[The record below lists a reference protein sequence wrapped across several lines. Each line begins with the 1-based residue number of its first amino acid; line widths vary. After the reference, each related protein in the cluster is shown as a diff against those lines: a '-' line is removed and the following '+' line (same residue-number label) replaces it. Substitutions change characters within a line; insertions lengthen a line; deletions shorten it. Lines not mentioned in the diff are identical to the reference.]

1 MANER
6 IPLLKGKPIKDAV
19 TVFVGGQAF
28 DGWENVSIT
37 KNLES
42 IANSFSISLFDKF
55 EGLKQNW
62 PLKPGV
68 SIKINIGNERVIT
81 GNIETLNPSF
91 TDEGRSY
98 IVGGRSLAGD
108 LIDAMHLGPYE
119 YKNISLTKLAE
130 ELVKPFGLKVFESVT
145 PNIIDKFAVKPNET
159 VFEALDRAAR
169 AQGFFF
175 ISTRGGNIRL
185 TRAAR
190 ARSFSNL
197 EQDIN
202 ILAATANYNDSKRH
216 NIYFVKGQTPGSDTF
231 FGNKASQAEGF
242 AQDLGITRHRP
253 LILISESNVDGA
265 KATTRAEWEASLRL
279 AQAIKINVT
288 VQGWKQDDGSLWGI
302 NQVTLLTSSFLGLN
316 RDMLII
322 SVEHND
328 GAEEGKTSTLTL
340 TDPQAY
346 TPEPEKNK
354 KKKDDIFSV
363 LGPVPLPKD

>member
-6 IPLLKGKPIKDAV
+6 VPLLKGKAIKDAT

-42 IANSFSISLFDKF
+42 IANEFSISLFDKF

-81 GNIETLNPSF
+81 GNIETLDPSF
-91 TDEGRSY
+91 SDESRSY
-98 IVGGRSLAGD
+98 IISGRSRSGD
-108 LIDAMHLGPYE
+108 LVDCMHLGPYE
-119 YKNISLTKLAE
+119 YKNISLTKLAQ
-130 ELVKPFGLKVFESVT
+130 ELVSPFGLKVFESVT
-145 PNIIDKFAVKPNET
+145 PGVIDKFAVKPNET

-175 ISTRGGNIRL
+175 VSTRGGNIRL
-185 TRAAR
+185 TRAGR
-190 ARSFSNL
+190 ARSFSSL

-202 ILAATANYNDSKRH
+202 ILSASASYNDSKRH
-216 NIYFVKGQTPGSDTF
+216 DIYFVKGQTSGLDTYFGS
-231 FGNKASQAEGF
+231 KASQAEGF
-242 AQDLGITRHRP
+242 AKDLGITRHRP
-253 LILISESNVDGA
+253 LVLISESNVDST
-265 KATTRAEWEASLRL
+265 KATTRAEWEASSRL
-279 AQAIKINVT
+279 ADAIKITAT
-288 VQGWKQDDGSLWGI
+288 VQGWTQDDGSLWGI
-302 NQVTLLTSSFLGLN
+302 NQITPFTSSFLGLS
-316 RDMLII
+316 RDMLIT

-328 GAEEGKTSTLTL
+328 GAKEGKTSTLTL

-346 TPEPEKNK
+346 SLEPQVNK
-354 KKKDDIFSV
+354 KKTDDFFAS
-363 LGPVPLPKD
+363 LGAEFKK